1 MPIKFKIY
9 TVLTVLFSILLIIG
23 NLTYQKFIS
32 LNILGFYRFEI
43 SVGAIL
49 YPLSFLISDL
59 LAEFFDKKLAR
70 FCLKIAITMN
80 VSVALIITLMD
91 KLPATSWS
99 SIDEATFHHVF
110 GAFGIA
116 FIGSMMACYLSQS
129 LDVFIY
135 LNIKKI
141 TKNKYLWL
149 RNNIS
154 TGFSLFIDTVTV
166 ISFLSW
172 FNIFPREHMF
182 QLIQNSYLWKLFFS
196 ISCTPLFYLLVFMI
210 RKLMGVPSKHLPE
223 LEKLAE
229 TS

>member
-23 NLTYQKFIS
+23 NMTYQKFIS
-32 LNILGFYRFEI
+32 LNFLGFHRFEI

-49 YPLSFLISDL
+49 YPLTFLISDL

-80 VSVALIITLMD
+80 IIVALIIMFMD
-91 KLPATSWS
+91 KLPATPWS
-99 SIDEATFHHVF
+99 SIDQATFHQVF

-129 LDVFIY
+129 LDVLLY

-166 ISFLSW
+166 ICFLSW
-172 FNIFPREHMF
+172 FNSFPKEHMF
-182 QLIQNSYLWKLFFS
+182 QIIQNSYLWKLFFS
-196 ISCTPLFYLLVFMI
+196 ISCTPLFYVLVYMI
-210 RKLMGVPSKHLPE
+210 QKLISVQNHNLTE